1 VIVVDVSDL
10 PLDGKSGVI
19 RGFESEQLN
28 ANFVM
33 LDDGESMPRHRN
45 DEVDVLIVVKSG
57 AGTVEID
64 GELHDLSADT
74 IALIPQG
81 TVREVRAHRR
91 LLYYTVHQR
100 RAGLAIR

>member
-1 VIVVDVSDL
+1 MIVVDVSNL
-10 PLDGKSGVI
+10 PISGRSGVI
-19 RGFESEQLN
+19 RGFESKQLN

-33 LDDGESMPRHRN
+33 LDDGDSIPRHRN

-57 AGTVEID
+57 TGTVEID
-64 GELHDLSADT
+64 GELHDLAADT

-81 TVREVRAHRR
+81 TMREVKAHRR